1 MNIEEYAAQ
10 FPTIKREDIK
20 GGQTV
25 LAQSEDFFVQH
36 VAHSC
41 ESFSSYKTLRLVKD
55 IEPQFEDGFYVNPAS
70 NRVWVRQN
78 GAWFLDGSLI
88 SEDGAEQYYPLTRLY
103 TPAQLVDTLRDAGW
117 SRTALGL
124 EDAIAQVK
132 L

>member
-55 IEPQFEDGFYVNPAS
+55 IEPQFEDGFMS
-70 NRVWVRQN
+70 IRRVIVFGFVRMVL
-78 GAWFLDGSLI
+78 GFWMGVLSPRMALSSI
-88 SEDGAEQYYPLTRLY
+88 
-103 TPAQLVDTLRDAGW
+103 TL
-117 SRTALGL
+117 
-124 EDAIAQVK
+124 
-132 L
+132 